1 MLNSS
6 MACAWA
12 IVALALLGRSLVAQ
26 NDDGR
31 LLELI
36 RTTPMLNLERTEFV
50 LEPRLPATSSTV
62 GRAVSCVAVDRRG
75 CVTPFS
81 ECRTR

>member
-6 MACAWA
+6 RTCAGA
-12 IVALALLGRSLVAQ
+12 VVVLALLGSSLVAQ
-26 NDDGR
+26 NDDER

-36 RTTPMLNLERTEFV
+36 CTAPRLNLERTEFV
-50 LEPRLPATSSTV
+50 FAPRLPATSPTV

-75 CVTPFS
+75 
-81 ECRTR
+81 